1 MSNTK
6 TIENHKIK
14 KILTTT
20 AAAGVAITAGAM
32 ATTNA
37 HADAVPDANQQ
48 SATTQATSSL
58 SDLKAAQK
66 ASRQAYAQAS
76 SAQSSAQ
83 ANYNQAS
90 NAIQAQSDA
99 QAKLVSDQDPQSQAQ
114 ANLDQNN
121 ELLAKAQSAASA
133 NGFDVN
139 SISAAHS
146 TADAAQKTADTA
158 SANAAS
164 TAAALSNAQK
174 NADQANTDLTN
185 AKQAQTKANQT
196 VTDAQNNVNTAQ
208 SNVNAITNQGAAIK
222 NAAQKVSDAQTAKNN
237 ADNDVKSKQGIVNTA
252 ENQLKQDQ
260 AKLDAATQT
269 VPSNGDDSSNG
280 NFRLDDQYNNMY
292 NSYQDRLKQA
302 IENNQGEEQGRIEN
316 ELDAAILNFMH
327 KWNPQNAKN
336 QYLNDNDKIPASHT
350 LTNLNDSYQSD
361 PDLRRL
367 LVKVGYPD
375 YYTYEPTDPNNLH
388 APWKKVLG
396 YSGVNRG
403 LSSSA
408 SINATNY
415 VLELINPIRQ
425 SRGLAPL
432 TTDMNAINKGAEAVK
447 EMVNLPALNWG
458 ENSQSALENHYNQ
471 EQKIAQKY
479 GFTDY
484 DTDSGNEG
492 WFLHGHQL
500 GQGPEVDE
508 NTLPDKGWLSVDNLH
523 RALFEYAQNEAKGQD
538 DGLIGDANFLLQS
551 KAKSIAVQVGQDGN
565 IYVFMFTPTK
575 PSTDTTALQS
585 AIAHDKQAL
594 GSAQQ
599 DLASAKS
606 AAQQAEMALAKAQA
620 TYSQLTNGAKD
631 PATLQKNLAT
641 AKSNLAK
648 AQELQTKANQ
658 LVAQAQ
664 AKVDSTKA
672 TLTAAKA
679 ANDQA
684 QSKLTQANANLKSA
698 TDQLNTLAKGHE
710 ALLNAMKAV
719 KDAQH
724 NLDMAE
730 AQVKADQASLDK
742 LTPAAKAAQAKIAD
756 LKAAL
761 DKANTD
767 LATAKANLITDAKV
781 YGDIVEVNDASMH
794 AKQALPTLS
803 IKNAM
808 ADDPT
813 QSMAASAFMSL
824 AELPGDTIPTG
835 TTVAFADPAKATR
848 DSQVPGDY
856 VEDVLVT
863 FPDGST
869 VTKQIELHVSAA
881 IAGLPAGWKIVNGH
895 VVDANGNIIPGYTV
909 DKDGNVIKLSTAA
922 NGVNVAAPTANNKN
936 NSQAAQLPQTGND
949 NKAGVLALAGTSLAT
964 MFGLIT
970 IKKHA

>member
-1 MSNTK
+1 MSNAK

-20 AAAGVAITAGAM
+20 AVAGVAITAGAM

-48 SATTQATSSL
+48 SATTQTTSSL

-99 QAKLVSDQDPQSQAQ
+99 QTKLTSDQGLQSQAQ
-114 ANLDQNN
+114 ANLNQSN
-121 ELLAKAQSAASA
+121 ELLSKAQSAALD

-139 SISAAHS
+139 SISAAQS
-146 TADAAQKTADTA
+146 TADAAQKAADAA
-158 SANAAS
+158 SAQAAS
-164 TAAALSNAQK
+164 TAAALSEAQK
-174 NADQANTDLTN
+174 NAGQANTDLNN

-208 SNVNAITNQGAAIK
+208 SNVDALTDQGAAIM
-222 NAAQKVSDAQTAKNN
+222 NAAQKVSDAQTAKAN
-237 ADNDVKSKQGIVNTA
+237 ADNDVKSKQDAVNTT
-252 ENQLKQDQ
+252 ETQLKNDQ

-269 VPSNGDDSSNG
+269 VLSNGDDSSNG

-292 NSYQDRLKQA
+292 NSYHDRLMQT
-302 IENNQGEEQGRIEN
+302 QGEENDRIDN
-316 ELDAAILNFMH
+316 EMSAAILNFMH
-327 KWNPQNAKN
+327 KWNPQNAQN

-396 YSGVNRG
+396 YAGVNRG
-403 LSSSA
+403 LSSNA

-432 TTDMNAINKGAEAVK
+432 TTDMNAISKSAEAVK

-523 RALFEYAQNEAKGQD
+523 RALFEYAQKEAKGQD

-551 KAKSIAVQVGQDGN
+551 EAKSIAVQVGQDGN
-565 IYVFMFTPTK
+565 IYVFMFNPTK

-606 AAQQAEMALAKAQA
+606 AAQQAAMALAKAQA
-620 TYSQLTNGAKD
+620 AYSQLTNGAKTQQ
-631 PATLQKNLAT
+631 PCKRTWPRLRPT
-641 AKSNLAK
+641 SRRPKSCK
-648 AQELQTKANQ
+648 RR
-658 LVAQAQ
+658 
-664 AKVDSTKA
+664 
-672 TLTAAKA
+672 LT
-679 ANDQA
+679 NW
-684 QSKLTQANANLKSA
+684 SPKLRLR
-698 TDQLNTLAKGHE
+698 LI
-710 ALLNAMKAV
+710 LLR
-719 KDAQH
+719 
-724 NLDMAE
+724 
-730 AQVKADQASLDK
+730 
-742 LTPAAKAAQAKIAD
+742 
-756 LKAAL
+756 
-761 DKANTD
+761 
-767 LATAKANLITDAKV
+767 
-781 YGDIVEVNDASMH
+781 
-794 AKQALPTLS
+794 LP
-803 IKNAM
+803 
-808 ADDPT
+808 
-813 QSMAASAFMSL
+813 
-824 AELPGDTIPTG
+824 
-835 TTVAFADPAKATR
+835 
-848 DSQVPGDY
+848 
-856 VEDVLVT
+856 
-863 FPDGST
+863 
-869 VTKQIELHVSAA
+869 
-881 IAGLPAGWKIVNGH
+881 
-895 VVDANGNIIPGYTV
+895 
-909 DKDGNVIKLSTAA
+909 
-922 NGVNVAAPTANNKN
+922 
-936 NSQAAQLPQTGND
+936 
-949 NKAGVLALAGTSLAT
+949 
-964 MFGLIT
+964 
-970 IKKHA
+970 